1 MSPIDP
7 PRKSVNLPVPIGR
20 ATTIS
25 PRGPA
30 GSDAKIE
37 AQIRGQ
43 QGARRGLRAGATII
57 DAACNTYSRTE
68 WSGTQDR
75 RPPLGRSAR
84 IDI

>member
-7 PRKSVNLPVPIGR
+7 PRKTANLPVPIGR

-25 PRGPA
+25 PRAPA
-30 GSDAKIE
+30 GTDTKIE

-43 QGARRGLRAGATII
+43 SGARGGLRAEAAVI
-57 DAACNTYSRTE
+57 DAARNTYSHTE

-75 RPPLGRSAR
+75 RPPLGRTAR